1 MSMEP
6 SSSWPRRA
14 RARQRG
20 RPALTPT
27 WSNGPQD
34 SLVLDGAPGV
44 AVVRK

>member
-27 WSNGPQD
+27 RPNGPQD
-34 SLVLDGAPGV
+34 ILVLEGAPGV
-44 AVVRK
+44 DVVRN